1 MTFVI
6 WGRRCKGG
14 KSMTE
19 GQIAQMNRELQQ
31 EARNPKLKET
41 KQFFKDIR
49 KEQAEIQELKSIIQE
64 KEMLLMPRGIRYDTD
79 KVQVS
84 PDDMTSRIC
93 AAISD
98 LEMKL
103 GQQIM
108 ILAKHQAQAEVIIQK
123 LDDPNER
130 RVMRYY
136 YLTTIEGQVPTWN
149 QVAIRM
155 NYYESYVKKLHG
167 NALVNLAK
175 MR

>member
-1 MTFVI
+1 MD
-6 WGRRCKGG
+6 KQ
-14 KSMTE
+14 
-19 GQIAQMNRELQQ
+19 QIDKMRIELHE
-31 EARNPKLKET
+31 EACNPKLKEI

-49 KEQAEIQELKSIIQE
+49 KEQAEIQELKNIIQE
-64 KEMLLMPRGIRYDTD
+64 KETTLLPRGIRYDCD

-84 PDDMTSRIC
+84 MDDLTSRIC

-103 GQQIM
+103 GQNII
-108 ILAKHQAQAEVIIQK
+108 ILAKHQAQAEAIIQK

-136 YLTTIEGQVPTWN
+136 YLSTIDGQVPTWT

-155 NYYESYVKKLHG
+155 NYYESYVKRLHR

-175 MR
+175 VKG